1 MPKLKRG
8 STQTLERL
16 IDHFPVIGLTGAR
29 QVGKTTLIRH
39 LQERGFDYVSLD
51 DPFEREQA
59 FFDPGLFLTKFH
71 FPLIIDEIQHVPALL
86 DLIKLECD
94 QLPVGSE
101 CKTRFVMSGSQHF
114 RLMETAEQS
123 LAGRMVTAVLPPFSL
138 LEVRTEPPLSPI
150 AQFRLACESG
160 LFPGSYTLGFPESR
174 YWFGAYLQTYLERD
188 VRTLYGIQNL
198 MVFQRFVRLLASQA
212 GKILN
217 FAYLA
222 NQLDLSVNTIKRWVQ
237 ILQAG
242 HMVILLPAYYQSFGR
257 RIIQAPKLYFS
268 DIGLLCYLLGL
279 QKINPDHP
287 MFGLLFEN
295 FCIQEIS
302 KYFWIKGQEPRL
314 YYFRTTN
321 GLEISTLM
329 EVAEKTYSLSYL
341 PSTTYQTL
349 FEKKVAK
356 INRVFPKDFD
366 VLSKVLY
373 LGQCVLKKSSGL
385 GLYPIDQFLTFL
397 NSIEPKTG

>member
-1 MPKLKRG
+1 MMAKLN
-8 STQTLERL
+8 SAQM
-16 IDHFPVIGLTGAR
+16 
-29 QVGKTTLIRH
+29 KTTT
-39 LQERGFDYVSLD
+39 GFN
-51 DPFEREQA
+51 E
-59 FFDPGLFLTKFH
+59 
-71 FPLIIDEIQHVPALL
+71 PLV
-86 DLIKLECD
+86 
-94 QLPVGSE
+94 
-101 CKTRFVMSGSQHF
+101 
-114 RLMETAEQS
+114 
-123 LAGRMVTAVLPPFSL
+123 
-138 LEVRTEPPLSPI
+138 
-150 AQFRLACESG
+150 
-160 LFPGSYTLGFPESR
+160 TLGPR
-174 YWFGAYLQTYLERD
+174 
-188 VRTLYGIQNL
+188 
-198 MVFQRFVRLLASQA
+198 
-212 GKILN
+212 
-217 FAYLA
+217 
-222 NQLDLSVNTIKRWVQ
+222 
-237 ILQAG
+237 
-242 HMVILLPAYYQSFGR
+242 
-257 RIIQAPKLYFS
+257 
-268 DIGLLCYLLGL
+268 L

-373 LGQCVLKKSSGL
+373 LGQDVLKKSSGL

-397 NSIEPKTG
+397 NSIEPKSG